1 MENQLVYNG
10 GTCLVCKETIAS
22 YARHDFVT
30 CSCGNL
36 SIDGGLAEYSR
47 VICGGGP
54 HSLNKVYA
62 NDPFKIVRQ
71 YATRGARGK
80 DGKQPLKWIPLCDMT
95 NGHLEAVIE
104 YGGPAWHL
112 ELISKELQYRREN
125 NIYIPDEDEEIPS
138 AEEELA
144 VRIDRGTML
153 RKGSLITVAESTA
166 SKSLLSSTTY
176 EVLAADHESFVVKNE
191 SIGNMYCLKTRCSH
205 LGGDDTTNYYIRLKY

>member
-80 DGKQPLKWIPLCDMT
+80 DGKQPLKWIALCDMT

-125 NIYIPDEDEEIPS
+125 NIFIPDEDEEIPS

-144 VRIDRGTML
+144 VRIDSKTEL
-153 RKGSLITVAESTA
+153 RKGSLITVAETSM
-166 SKSLLSSTTY
+166 SGNLRKGKPY
-176 EVLAADHESFVVKNE
+176 EVLDVNRLGFYV
-191 SIGNMYCLKTRCSH
+191 IGEHGKLICLKTGCSH
-205 LGGDDTTNYYIRLKY
+205 LGGDHTTNYYIRLKY

>member
-80 DGKQPLKWIPLCDMT
+80 DGKQPLKWIALCDMT

-138 AEEELA
+138 PEEELA
-144 VRIDRGTML
+144 VRIDSKTEL
-153 RKGSLITVAESTA
+153 RKGSLITVAETSLSA
-166 SKSLLSSTTY
+166 SLRKGKPY
-176 EVLAADHESFVVKNE
+176 EVLDADGVGFNVESHH
-191 SIGNMYCLKTRCSH
+191 GTLTCLKKGCAH
-205 LGGDDTTNYYIRLKY
+205 LGGDSSTNYYVRLKY